1 MLAILPYDS
10 PLLNSL
16 MYAHLITVIPCI
28 FIGGYLLLAY
38 KGTPIHKLLGK
49 IYMSLMLV
57 TAVITVFLPAN
68 VGPQLLDHFGW
79 IHLFTVLTLWTIPT
93 AYIAIRKRH
102 IKAHKRKMIFLYVG
116 AIKIAGGFTLVP
128 GRYLHGVIF
137 G

>member
-28 FIGGYLLLAY
+28 LIGGYLLLAY

-49 IYMSLMLV
+49 IYMSLMLS
-57 TAVITVFLPAN
+57 TAIITIFLPAN
-68 VGPQLLDHFGW
+68 VGPQLLDYFGW
-79 IHLFTVLTLWTIPT
+79 IHLFTVLTLWTVPT
-93 AYIAIRKRH
+93 AYIAIRKRN
-102 IKAHKRKMIFLYVG
+102 IKAHKRKMILLYVG
-116 AIKIAGGFTLVP
+116 AILIAGGFTLVP